1 MFQKTKIL
9 TRSKYFLY
17 TSLIFFPSHMQFV
30 LLRTFR
36 NEADD
41 IAKINMKMIAVEEY

>member
-1 MFQKTKIL
+1 
-9 TRSKYFLY
+9 
-17 TSLIFFPSHMQFV
+17 MQFV

-41 IAKINMKMIAVEEY
+41 IAKIKIKMIAVENIDINTDNVSKVSQF